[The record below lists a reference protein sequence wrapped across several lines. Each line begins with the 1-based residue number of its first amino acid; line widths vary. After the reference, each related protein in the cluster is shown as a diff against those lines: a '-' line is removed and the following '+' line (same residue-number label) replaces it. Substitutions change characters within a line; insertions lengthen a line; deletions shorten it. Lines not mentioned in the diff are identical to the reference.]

1 MPYADKEKRDA
12 RDRQYYRENK
22 EAIKKRE
29 REKYW
34 RERSTIQGRRREL
47 STPERRAKAAERER
61 LRYLAYR
68 RLTISAYGGVCAC
81 CGESEPL
88 FLELDHI
95 QEDGRAHREQIGHS
109 AKALVYWL
117 LQHEFP
123 DGFQVLCS
131 NCNQGKKRN
140 KGICPHKQIVR

>member
-1 MPYADKEKRDA
+1 MPYADKERKVERGLT
-12 RDRQYYRENK
+12 YYRENK
-22 EAIKKRE
+22 ERIKRRE

-34 RERSTIQGRRREL
+34 RDRATIRGRRREL

-81 CGESEPL
+81 CGESEPH
-88 FLELDHI
+88 FLELDHV
-95 QEDGRAHREQIGHS
+95 QGDGREHREEIGHS
-109 AKALVYWL
+109 ARALVYYL
-117 LQHEFP
+117 LRNDFP

-131 NCNQGKKRN
+131 NCNQGKQRN
-140 KGICPHKQIVR
+140 GGTCPHKQKLR